1 MYSLDVERLLDFGV
15 WSNEEMKDNHGWEEK
30 SENRK
35 SYKKKTLVSLYV
47 SVFLYRANELYPMV
61 TASERKSV
69 NPEIWRLPHFSTSPF

>member
-35 SYKKKTLVSLYV
+35 SYKKKRQQLAYL
-47 SVFLYRANELYPMV
+47 FLC
-61 TASERKSV
+61 SCIERT
-69 NPEIWRLPHFSTSPF
+69 NYIPW